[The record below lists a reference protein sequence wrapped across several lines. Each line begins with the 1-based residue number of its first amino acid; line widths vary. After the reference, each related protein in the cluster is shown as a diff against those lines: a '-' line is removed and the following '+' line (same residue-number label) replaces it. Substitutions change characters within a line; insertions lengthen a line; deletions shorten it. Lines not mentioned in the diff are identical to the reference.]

1 MFYQFN
7 NDYVLRDI
15 AGIYFAV
22 NIADKDVYRSK
33 KIYSVNL
40 TAFALL
46 NIAKNKTSF
55 SVQELL
61 DEFVLLLK
69 GDDID
74 RNVIYA
80 DLTSFCEDS
89 VEKGMLKYGK

>member
-1 MFYQFN
+1 MLYQFN

-22 NIADKDVYRSK
+22 NIADKNVYLNK

-46 NIAKNKTSF
+46 GIAQKRGCF

-61 DEFVLLLK
+61 EEFVLLLK
-69 GDDID
+69 GDNID
-74 RNVIYA
+74 RSVIYA
-80 DLTSFCEDS
+80 DITSFCEDS